1 MRLSWGALLLAAIG
15 TAQTFDVVIAN
26 GRVMDPASGLDAV
39 RHVGIRGKA
48 VAAIS
53 ESPLSGRMTIDARG
67 LVVAPGFIDLHAH
80 GQDDE
85 NHRYQ
90 ARDGVTT
97 ALELEVGVSPV
108 AEWYKRKAGRALIH
122 YGATVGHIPARMA
135 VLGDS
140 GKLLPRDAA
149 VSRKAMAADQ
159 RAMEEL
165 VRRGLDEGA
174 LGLGLGIT
182 YVPAAT
188 RQEVLSLFRIA
199 GERRMPVFVHVRHM
213 GSLEPNVIDAMQEVI
228 ANAAITGT
236 PLHIVHITSVSL
248 RLTGEVLAMIDGA
261 RSRGLDVTTEAYPY
275 TAAMTGLESAIFLPG
290 WQERL
295 QMGYQDLQWAATG
308 ERLTAETFERY
319 RKQGGMT
326 ILHMIPEEVVRTAL
340 AHPRVMIAIDGTIT
354 GGKGH
359 PRGAG
364 TFARVLGRYVREEK
378 VLTLMDALRR
388 MSWMPA
394 QRLEAVTQQMRRK
407 GRIQIGC
414 DADITIFD
422 PARVTDR
429 ATFDNPA
436 QYSGGIPHVLVAGVP
451 VVRDGKLVEG
461 VFPGEPVRR

>member
-1 MRLSWGALLLAAIG
+1 
-15 TAQTFDVVIAN
+15 
-26 GRVMDPASGLDAV
+26 MDPASGLDAV
-39 RHVGIRGKA
+39 RHVGIRGKS
-48 VAAIS
+48 VAGIS
-53 ESPLSGRMTIDARG
+53 ESPLSGRTTIDARG

-108 AEWYKRKAGRALIH
+108 AEWYKRKVGRALIH

-159 RAMEEL
+159 QAMEEL

-213 GSLEPNVIDAMQEVI
+213 GSMEPNVIDAMQEVI

-261 RSRGLDVTTEAYPY
+261 RSRGLDITTEAYPY

-295 QMGYQDLQWAATG
+295 QMGFQDLQWAATG

-319 RKQGGMT
+319 RKQGGMA

-340 AHPRVMIAIDGTIT
+340 AHPRVMIASDGTIT

-422 PARVTDR
+422 PARVIDR

-436 QYSGGIPHVLVAGVP
+436 QYSDGIPHVLVAGVP

-461 VFPGEPVRR
+461 VFPGEAVRR